1 MKTCALFLLLLITS
15 LLSACAP
22 QPRSTYINNSEASSS
37 AKAEALPAASREAVF
52 VYGEKRPARSRV
64 VLELT
69 GEPVLLASSYAR
81 LAGVV
86 AGARPAACLE
96 LGGRG
101 LVLVKGETI
110 DDYRVVGLSS
120 DSVVLERG
128 K

>member
-1 MKTCALFLLLLITS
+1 MKLMLFLLLAMMIT
-15 LLSACAP
+15 LSACAS
-22 QPRSTYINNSEASSS
+22 QPRQVHINNDETGSS
-37 AKAEALPAASREAVF
+37 AEAEPIPAASREAVF
-52 VYGEKRPARSRV
+52 VYGVKRSARSRV

-86 AGARPAACLE
+86 AGARPAVCLE

-110 DDYRVVGLSS
+110 DDYRIVGFSG

>member
-1 MKTCALFLLLLITS
+1 MKLILFLLLTMTIT
-15 LLSACAP
+15 LSACTP
-22 QPRSTYINNSEASSS
+22 QPSSAYINNSETSSS
-37 AKAEALPAASREAVF
+37 AEVDAPPAASREAVF
-52 VYGEKRPARSRV
+52 VYGVKRPARSRV

-101 LVLVKGETI
+101 LILVKGETI
-110 DDYRVVGLSS
+110 DDYRVVGLNS
-120 DSVVLERG
+120 DSVVLE
-128 K
+128 KTK